1 MAPDHPARAV
11 RHRWREY
18 TTASGSN
25 PLREF
30 LAGLTRADRSAVL
43 AEMAAVQRDGVLA
56 ARHLRGD
63 IYEVRAKGD
72 GSIYR
77 VLFAREGRRG
87 QVLLALSAFQKKT
100 QRTPRREIEL
110 AGRRLTDW
118 RARGDGGR

>member
-1 MAPDHPARAV
+1 
-11 RHRWREY
+11 
-18 TTASGSN
+18 
-25 PLREF
+25 
-30 LAGLTRADRSAVL
+30 
-43 AEMAAVQRDGVLA
+43 MAAVQRDGVLA